1 MSEIDLSVPLPLPL
15 PPLPPNSDDDDD
27 DDGKPLNKLDI
38 MEIVLESV
46 RNSMFEQLVEFE
58 NKNDLFKILRIV
70 IECIELQNL
79 KGKSQQKLA
88 EDILLKLIKGSKMD
102 NTQQLLCVSMIE
114 YGVIGDSID
123 VIISATKGEIN
134 VNKAAETI
142 AKSCLSS
149 AIQSI
154 KKVLTKK

>member
-1 MSEIDLSVPLPLPL
+1 MSEIDSSVPLPL
-15 PPLPPNSDDDDD
+15 PPLPPSSSSDDDE
-27 DDGKPLNKLDI
+27 DDGKPLNDLDI
-38 MEIVLESV
+38 MQIVFESV
-46 RNSMFEQLVEFE
+46 RDSMFEQLVELE

-79 KGKSQQKLA
+79 KGKQQRKLA

-102 NTQQLLCVSMIE
+102 NTQQQLCVSMIE

-154 KKVLTKK
+154 KNVFTKK

>member
-1 MSEIDLSVPLPLPL
+1 MSEIDLSVPLPLP
-15 PPLPPNSDDDDD
+15 PLPPSSSSDDDE
-27 DDGKPLNKLDI
+27 DDGKPLNNLDI
-38 MEIVLESV
+38 MQIVFESV
-46 RNSMFEQLVEFE
+46 RDSMFEQLVELE

-79 KGKSQQKLA
+79 KGKQQRKLA
-88 EDILLKLIKGSKMD
+88 EDILLKLVKGSKMD
-102 NTQQLLCVSMIE
+102 NTQQQLCISIIE
-114 YGVIGDSID
+114 NGVIGDSID

-154 KKVLTKK
+154 KKVFTKK

>member
-1 MSEIDLSVPLPLPL
+1 MSETDSSVPLPL
-15 PPLPPNSDDDDD
+15 PPLPPTSSSDDDDD
-27 DDGKPLNKLDI
+27 SKPLNNLDI
-38 MEIVLESV
+38 TQIVFESV
-46 RNSMFEQLVEFE
+46 QDSMFEQLVELE

-79 KGKSQQKLA
+79 KGKQQRKLG
-88 EDILLKLIKGSKMD
+88 EDILFKLIKGSKMD
-102 NTQQLLCVSMIE
+102 NTQQQLCVSMIE

-134 VNKAAETI
+134 VNKAVETI

-154 KKVLTKK
+154 KKVFTKK

>member
-1 MSEIDLSVPLPLPL
+1 MSDIDLSVPLPLP
-15 PPLPPNSDDDDD
+15 PLPPSSSSDDDE
-27 DDGKPLNKLDI
+27 DDGKPLNNLDN
-38 MEIVLESV
+38 MKIVFESV
-46 RNSMFEQLVEFE
+46 QDSMFEQLVELE

-79 KGKSQQKLA
+79 KGKQQRKLA
-88 EDILLKLIKGSKMD
+88 EDILFKLVKESKMD
-102 NTQQLLCVSMIE
+102 NTQQQLCISMIE

-154 KKVLTKK
+154 KKVFTKK